1 MRTASRGSN
10 RRLRDRKWTV
20 CRVFWRLA
28 GFELLFVWELSQ
40 ELTCGLAKK
49 AVEITSLC
57 FTLYIHPYT
66 NIQNQVYGDI
76 YIYKLLLRI
85 ESLQNYLVSQI
96 FILFFDFWLNLAKEK
111 KKKVI
116 QDYWARYM
124 EPKEAIGNNM
134 RNVGICGNNIKNNWQ
149 KHI

>member
-28 GFELLFVWELSQ
+28 GFELLFVSEVSQ
-40 ELTCGLAKK
+40 ELTCSLAKK

-57 FTLYIHPYT
+57 FTLYIHRYT

-76 YIYKLLLRI
+76 YIYIYLFIYLFFIKKLKKLLLRI

-96 FILFFDFWLNLAKEK
+96 FILFFDFWLNLAKGK
-111 KKKVI
+111 KSSF
-116 QDYWARYM
+116 RT
-124 EPKEAIGNNM
+124 IGQ
-134 RNVGICGNNIKNNWQ
+134 GIWNQ
-149 KHI
+149 KRLLGTT